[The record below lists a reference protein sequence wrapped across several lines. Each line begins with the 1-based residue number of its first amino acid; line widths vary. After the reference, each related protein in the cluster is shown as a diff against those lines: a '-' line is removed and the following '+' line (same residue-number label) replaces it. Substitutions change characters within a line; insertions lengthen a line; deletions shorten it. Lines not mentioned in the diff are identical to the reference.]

1 MEKPIC
7 FSSIT
12 IWLSVLVNQSEATY
26 VFDRGYLDFE
36 KMDQMHWDGYF
47 FVTRIKKNTKV
58 HVTDTLEKSS
68 KEEILRDELVR
79 LGSKTYLT
87 ANFRLVTVQDKSR
100 REFQFITNRMDVSSE
115 EIADMYHARWQIE
128 LFFKH
133 IKQHMTSKTFFS
145 QSEQGVQNQLILTMI
160 SALLMFL
167 IKWETKT
174 NQSMFQIKQF
184 FRYLLF
190 QPFEC
195 SIEKLI
201 PTWEKENWLVTF
213 GFQLNSR

>member
-1 MEKPIC
+1 
-7 FSSIT
+7 
-12 IWLSVLVNQSEATY
+12 
-26 VFDRGYLDFE
+26 
-36 KMDQMHWDGYF
+36 
-47 FVTRIKKNTKV
+47 
-58 HVTDTLEKSS
+58 
-68 KEEILRDELVR
+68 
-79 LGSKTYLT
+79 
-87 ANFRLVTVQDKSR
+87 
-100 REFQFITNRMDVSSE
+100 MDVSSE

-201 PTWEKENWLVTF
+201 PT
-213 GFQLNSR
+213 